1 MAHKAGGGP
10 NSNKVVRKGQ
20 RLGQRQEKV
29 HVPQT
34 NRMGAK
40 YGDHV
45 TEAKG
50 GDTNYRGESPLFRE
64 KYGNVKLGNQV
75 SQETSC
81 GPGGSRKVMG
91 SGSQGSH

>member
-1 MAHKAGGGP
+1 MASKAGGGI
-10 NSNKVVRKGQ
+10 NSKNVVRKGQ
-20 RLGQRQEKV
+20 RLGQRQERV

-50 GDTNYRGESPLFRE
+50 GDTNYRGETPLFRE
-64 KYGNVKLGNQV
+64 KYGNVPLGNEV
-75 SQETSC
+75 AATTDC
-81 GPGGSRKVMG
+81 KAGGSRTVMKPG
-91 SGSQGSH
+91 QQGSH